1 MKTNW
6 SPKKSNNK
14 ELIAWV
20 DKIAALC
27 QPDEVYWC
35 DGSEREREQL
45 NKKLVDSGTFIP
57 LNPKKRPGSFLARSN
72 PADVARMEHRTFIC
86 CEKEIDAGPT
96 NNWAAP
102 KEMRAKLDG
111 LFKGCMKGRTMYVIP
126 FSMGP
131 VGSKI
136 AQIGVEITDS
146 PYVAA
151 NMRIM
156 TRMGQKVLNVLGDKG
171 KFVPCVHSVGQPLK
185 KGEKDVPWPCN
196 PENVYVVHFPET
208 REIWSFGSGYGG
220 NALLGKKSLS
230 LRIASA
236 MARDEGWLAE
246 HMLIVGIENPEG
258 EKTYVAAAFPSACGK
273 TNLAMLI
280 PPKGFKG
287 WKIFTVGDDIAW
299 IKPGKDGRLYAINS
313 EAGFF
318 GVAPGTSAKTNKNA
332 LDSCAK
338 DTIFTNVALTDDG
351 DVWWEGMTK
360 EPPAHLIDW
369 KGQDWTPGCGREAAH
384 PNSRF
389 TAPARQCPSIDPDW
403 ENPQGVP
410 ISAFIF
416 GGRLSK
422 NAPLVYEAFNWSHG
436 VYLGATTG
444 SEKTAAADGQA
455 DIRYD
460 PMSMLPFCGYNMGD
474 YFAHWLDV
482 GRSVP
487 KPPKIFKVNWFRKD
501 KEGHF
506 MWPGFGDN
514 LRVLKWI
521 VDRVRG
527 RVPAVESPLGNMPY
541 YEDLPWSGL
550 KYTKEEFDALNAI
563 DKEAGV
569 KEAAGQKEFLQKF
582 AKIDKLPEELEH
594 EQRLLAKRLERSPE
608 VWTTPEKSK
617 SKARKAAK

>member
-1 MKTNW
+1 MKTNLTA
-6 SPKKSNNK
+6 KKTTNK
-14 ELIAWV
+14 KLIAWV
-20 DKIAALC
+20 DEIAALC

-35 DGSEREREQL
+35 DGTEREKEKMNEL
-45 NKKLVDSGTFIP
+45 LVDSGTFIP
-57 LNPKKRPGSFLARSN
+57 LNPKKRPSCFLARSN

-86 CEKEIDAGPT
+86 SEREIDAGPT
-96 NNWAAP
+96 NNWTNP
-102 KEMRAKLDG
+102 KDMRKKLNG

-131 VGSKI
+131 VGSHI

-146 PYVAA
+146 PYVVV

-156 TRMGQKVLNVLGDKG
+156 TRMGQKVLNALGDG
-171 KFVPCVHSVGQPLK
+171 FFVPCVHSVGQPLK
-185 KGEKDVPWPCN
+185 AGEKDVAWPCN
-196 PENVYVVHFPET
+196 PENVHVVHFPET

-220 NALLGKKSLS
+220 NALLGKKCLS

-287 WKIFTVGDDIAW
+287 WKIYTVGDDIAW

-318 GVAPGTSAKTNKNA
+318 GVAPGTSEKTNKNA
-332 LDSCAK
+332 LASCAK
-338 DTIFTNVALTDDG
+338 NSIFTNVALTDDG

-360 EPPAHLIDW
+360 EAPDHLIDW
-369 KGQDWTPGCGREAAH
+369 KGQDWTPGCGRDAAH

-389 TAPARQCPSIDPDW
+389 TAPAAQCPSIDPEW
-403 ENPQGVP
+403 ENPKGVP

-422 NAPLVYEAFNWSHG
+422 NAPLVYEAFNWTHG

-460 PMSMLPFCGYNMGD
+460 PMAMLPFCGYNMGD
-474 YFAHWLDV
+474 YFAHWLKV
-482 GRSVP
+482 GRNVP
-487 KPPKIFKVNWFRKD
+487 KPPAIFKVNWFRKD
-501 KEGHF
+501 ENGHF

-521 VDRVRG
+521 VDRARG
-527 RVPAVESPLGNMPY
+527 RVAAVEGPLGKMPY
-541 YEDLPWSGL
+541 YEDLPWAGL
-550 KYTKEEFDALNAI
+550 KYTKEEFAKLSSI
-563 DKEAGV
+563 DREAGLR
-569 KEAAGQKEFLQKF
+569 EAEGQKEFLAQF
-582 AKIDKLPEELEH
+582 AKIKKLPEEFEH
-594 EQRLLAKRLERSPE
+594 EQRLLALRFERTE
-608 VWTTPEKSK
+608 GTWLAPEKSK
-617 SKARKAAK
+617 